1 MARSQAAQREQQKA
15 ALARRCL
22 LSLLQLMPQAK
33 PTRQGQ
39 NKLFLKADAIKK
51 NSIFLRGSA
60 RTLLQKLV

>member
-15 ALARRCL
+15 ASARRCL

-39 NKLFLKADAIKK
+39 NKLFLKADAI
-51 NSIFLRGSA
+51 
-60 RTLLQKLV
+60 